1 MESDLRKLHSTTK
14 TVEAQQIEQPL
25 LDMYRDELDNLSLQA
40 TLLLGFAVAFLS
52 AETLAGF
59 FDGESSFCVYKTRS
73 HMVAGVAFVVFAA
86 ACISLCLL
94 VICFSFYIHFKARHA
109 YYRIGTMVQSVTREN
124 AALVEMWYVSSLI
137 TFVISVISTM
147 WIALGL
153 PHFVEVTPDSTQA
166 FWLADD
172 DMWQTHAG
180 RTLQRCLNRHDEADL
195 LLRDW
200 RAPPPAP
207 TSELGVPLRPL
218 TAAHHRHHPPQV
230 WRRARRR
237 LVAHVRRVHGVRRH
251 QILRRPLR
259 VPRRLPR
266 PADRQARPHVQKDE
280 GRAEGRAH
288 EGVHALAGAAGTR
301 EGPTGSEETLR

>member
-172 DMWQTHAG
+172 DMWQTHSG

-200 RAPPPAP
+200 RAPTCARIYELDVPIRRSPPTARHP
-207 TSELGVPLRPL
+207 RCRYGAVLAGVSSLMFVAFTVYGVIKFYAVRF
-218 TAAHHRHHPPQV
+218 AYRVAFHDPQV
-230 WRRARRR
+230 C
-237 LVAHVRRVHGVRRH
+237 
-251 QILRRPLR
+251 
-259 VPRRLPR
+259 
-266 PADRQARPHVQKDE
+266 
-280 GRAEGRAH
+280 GRC
-288 EGVHALAGAAGTR
+288 
-301 EGPTGSEETLR
+301 GS

>member
-172 DMWQTHAG
+172 DMWQTHSG

-195 LLRDW
+195 LLRNW
-200 RAPPPAP
+200 RAPP
-207 TSELGVPLRPL
+207 
-218 TAAHHRHHPPQV
+218 
-230 WRRARRR
+230 ART
-237 LVAHVRRVHGVRRH
+237 
-251 QILRRPLR
+251 
-259 VPRRLPR
+259 
-266 PADRQARPHVQKDE
+266 DE
-280 GRAEGRAH
+280 
-288 EGVHALAGAAGTR
+288 
-301 EGPTGSEETLR
+301 

>member
-172 DMWQTHAG
+172 DMWQTHSG

-200 RAPPPAP
+200 RA
-207 TSELGVPLRPL
+207 R
-218 TAAHHRHHPPQV
+218 
-230 WRRARRR
+230 
-237 LVAHVRRVHGVRRH
+237 
-251 QILRRPLR
+251 RRPLGPTSWMCR
-259 VPRRLPR
+259 SATHRSPPTARHRRYG
-266 PADRQARPHVQKDE
+266 AV
-280 GRAEGRAH
+280 
-288 EGVHALAGAAGTR
+288 LAGVSSLMFVAFTVYGVIKFYAVR
-301 EGPTGSEETLR
+301 FAYRVAFHDPQV